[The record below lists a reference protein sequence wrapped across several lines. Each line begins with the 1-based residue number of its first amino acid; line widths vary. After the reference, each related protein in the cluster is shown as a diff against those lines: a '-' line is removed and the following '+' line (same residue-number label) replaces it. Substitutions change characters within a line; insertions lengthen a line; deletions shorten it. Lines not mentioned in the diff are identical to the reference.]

1 MLRLAKPLALIY
13 QLREKPYQAR
23 GYGTDCT
30 PVLYLQTIRLNEEL
44 IVIMAY
50 NFELYDYRLFIYSPP
65 VSPLPQCL
73 YTGLSHT
80 LFLVLSLAS
89 LFLVL
94 PL

>member
-13 QLREKPYQAR
+13 QLQEKPYQAR

-73 YTGLSHT
+73 YTGLSH
-80 LFLVLSLAS
+80 AS
-89 LFLVL
+89 SAQDTVQRTSRSA
-94 PL
+94 